1 MAAETVVYTPDNGS
15 ANNMLPW
22 MASLLQN
29 RGIDP
34 NVLYSVMGNNRGGW
48 FGNDMFSSLIALIVV
63 CGIFGNNGFGGLFG
77 GNGGGQGAAALG
89 NLINNNDG
97 RELLMQA
104 IQGNRTAISEL
115 ASTLNVS
122 ISAVQQSLTGVSRDI
137 QSVGNQVGMTGMQII
152 NAIQSG
158 NCQLGNQIAQGLCGV
173 NNSITQQG
181 YESRLATMQ
190 QTDTISAKIAE
201 QTQIINDKFCEL
213 EKREM
218 QSKIDALAQQNTILR
233 GTIDNANQT
242 AAIQGF
248 VGAQLTPINA
258 HLTELNREVDDV
270 KCKLPNTVNVQYPN
284 LVAMPQSTAWGLY
297 ANGGFGGSFGYGYS
311 NGFGTGFFG

>member
-1 MAAETVVYTPDNGS
+1 MAAETVVYTPDSGGS

-22 MASLLQN
+22 MATLLQN

-34 NVLYSVMGNNRGGW
+34 AIFYSAMNNNRGGW

-122 ISAVQQSLTGVSRDI
+122 ISAVQQSLNGVSRDI
-137 QSVGNQVGMTGMQII
+137 QAVGSQVGMSGMQII

-173 NNSITQQG
+173 NNAITTQG
-181 YESRLATMQ
+181 YESRLAQLQ
-190 QTDTISAKIAE
+190 QTDALSAKIDA
-201 QTQIINDKFCEL
+201 QTTMINDKFCQLEMREL
-213 EKREM
+213 QNK
-218 QSKIDALAQQNTILR
+218 LAAAQLENTNLR
-233 GTIDNANQT
+233 GEISQANQNAYIT
-242 AAIQGF
+242 GF
-248 VGAQLTPINA
+248 VGQAVAPINA
-258 HLTELNREVDDV
+258 QLAALNKEVDDI
-270 KCKLPNTVNVQYPN
+270 KCKQPSTVNVPYPN
-284 LVAMPQSTAWGLY
+284 LVAMTQGTAWNLFANGG
-297 ANGGFGGSFGYGYS
+297 AGFGNGGFGS
-311 NGFGTGFFG
+311 GFFGNF